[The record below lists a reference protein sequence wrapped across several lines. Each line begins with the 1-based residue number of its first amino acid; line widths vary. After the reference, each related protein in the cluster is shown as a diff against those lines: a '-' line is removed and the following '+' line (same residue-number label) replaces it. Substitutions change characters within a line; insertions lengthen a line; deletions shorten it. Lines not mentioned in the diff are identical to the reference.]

1 MHDIW
6 NPWHG
11 CVRKSE
17 GCDHCYMYYQDAMRG
32 RDGSVIYRTNAGFD
46 LPLQRDRTGA
56 YRIRSGEML
65 RVCMNS
71 DFFLPE
77 ADAMR
82 EDAWEMMRMRPDV
95 IFFLLTKRPERVAD
109 CLPKDFGDGRDYRH
123 IFMNVSAENQR
134 RAEERIP
141 ILLSLPFY
149 RKGVMCAPLIG
160 PVDLEKYLPR
170 GICQVLCD
178 GENYGGA
185 RVCDFDWVR
194 SLYAQ
199 CVRQDVRFCF
209 VGIGNRF
216 RKDGR
221 IYELKNRRLQSEMA
235 KKSGLYHEGRP
246 ITFPL
251 HDPLGIPVER
261 YKPHFG
267 ERCENCGSRPVCAG
281 CDRCGTCLRK

>member
-1 MHDIW
+1 MLSVLSRGDATEGSPLMHDIW

-11 CVRKSE
+11 CIRKSE

-95 IFFLLTKRPERVAD
+95 VFFLLTKRPERVAD

-134 RAEERIP
+134 RADERIP

-160 PVDLEKYLPR
+160 PVDLERYLPR

-185 RVCDFDWVR
+185 QG
-194 SLYAQ
+194 L
-199 CVRQDVRFCF
+199 
-209 VGIGNRF
+209 RF
-216 RKDGR
+216 R
-221 IYELKNRRLQSEMA
+221 
-235 KKSGLYHEGRP
+235 
-246 ITFPL
+246 
-251 HDPLGIPVER
+251 LGEIAV
-261 YKPHFG
+261 
-267 ERCENCGSRPVCAG
+267 RPVRPSGRALLLCR
-281 CDRCGTCLRK
+281 DRQPFPQGRADLRAEKPPSPERNGEKIGTI